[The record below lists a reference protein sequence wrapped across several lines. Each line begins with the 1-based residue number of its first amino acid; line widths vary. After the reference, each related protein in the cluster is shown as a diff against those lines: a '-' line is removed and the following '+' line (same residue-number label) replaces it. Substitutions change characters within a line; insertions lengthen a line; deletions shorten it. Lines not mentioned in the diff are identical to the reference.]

1 LINGCIVGI
10 GTGWSCSV
18 PCYNPID
25 LIASVKSWL
34 NSDGNVL
41 LEEEGT
47 TVSLLPAI
55 DPWYRGY
62 TGKIESCG
70 DSKYTSWGNIIE
82 EKKTKVVNELP
93 IGMWTDNFKEY
104 LDDLLE
110 EKVIQKVKNY
120 STPKHI
126 RFVITESADGL
137 LCDLKN
143 LKLYKYI
150 YTSNMV
156 LFDSNGKITKYNNVD
171 EIINEFCKVRLVY
184 YSKRKNYMIQNL
196 EHDIKF
202 LGNKK
207 RFLEEIMK
215 GDIKLFDDAGKTRK
229 SRKTLDIFKDLE
241 KRGYDKEVKV
251 DKDVKEDEDEIDEK
265 SNGYD
270 YLLRLQFRSITEEK
284 INKLKNDIDSKIKI
298 RDSLSNTTEK
308 QMWIQDLDEFE
319 KAYVKWLKD
328 VEKEIVK
335 TNKK

>member
-1 LINGCIVGI
+1 
-10 GTGWSCSV
+10 
-18 PCYNPID
+18 
-25 LIASVKSWL
+25 
-34 NSDGNVL
+34 
-41 LEEEGT
+41 
-47 TVSLLPAI
+47 LPNI

-62 TGKIESCG
+62 TGKIESSG

-110 EKVIQKVKNY
+110 EKVIKKVKNY
-120 STPKHI
+120 STPKI
-126 RFVITESADGL
+126 VKFVITEEDDGL
-137 LCDLKN
+137 VCDVKN

-156 LFDSNGKITKYNNVD
+156 LFDSKGKITKYRNVD
-171 EIINEFCKVRLVY
+171 EIINEFCQVRLVY
-184 YSKRKNYMIQNL
+184 YTKRKNYMIQNL
-196 EHDIKF
+196 NNDIKF
-202 LGNKK
+202 LGNKR
-207 RFLEEIMK
+207 RFLEEVMT
-215 GDIKLFDDAGKTRK
+215 GDIKLFDDKGKTRK

-241 KRGYDKEVKV
+241 KRGYDKEIKES
-251 DKDVKEDEDEIDEK
+251 KNKQEEDEDDIENDEK

-298 RDSLSNTTEK
+298 RDTLSNTTEK
-308 QMWIQDLDEFE
+308 ELWIQDLDEFQ
-319 KAYVKWLKD
+319 KAYVKWVKD
-328 VEKEIVK
+328 VEKEVVK